1 MAVFNRVYSPLGTQI
16 SMLVAEGSLK
26 QDYDADNKIY
36 TPDRRI
42 RPTAIQPIC
51 SITDPSGILENGTV
65 NLYITD
71 IKWYENE
78 ISEANLISPT
88 NSKYKIDST
97 SNTNNRGRIIVYKN
111 VNFDAPVTLI
121 FTATFADMVNGK
133 LRRKAYFV
141 GTSVLAS
148 NVAASSPAVLKTDYP
163 RGRCFNPIKE
173 LTYLK
178 LSADLVAGE
187 TSIPSAYWWYK
198 KNGSAESLITDYV
211 GHNSREL
218 EVPTASIGKEQH
230 YVCKVQDCRQNLT
243 DVRNEYLQEELDKIS
258 DYPRNLLAKQYFLD
272 LNDEIKPGVVTEGE
286 DADGKYICVP
296 NPFALRTYV
305 GGNEQRDLFS
315 GKMSFKENTA
325 YVLRVVG
332 KYVSETESQWGFAFI
347 IAYTDGTFSSALRF
361 DYMANKKIEAVHKST
376 PNKTISHI
384 SCTYG
389 FDIPSY
395 IYGIQITEE
404 YNYNLLEGDTE
415 EVTINIEDD
424 GTNSDNYKI
433 AARNISK
440 SLNTGNK
447 VTVSIGDVVN
457 LKGESTEYTVLI
469 LQKQESGNQSVSS
482 ILSASKKTSI
492 LTIHSSFNSAYP
504 YMLYLYAGK
513 SGATAGNAVQY
524 KNVQLLEGEYAWNVL
539 GEDIEELVVG
549 EGADHQGKYKYIQ
562 FNNELTIGGK
572 YTLDIGDIVNLKGE
586 ATEYTVFIQ
595 QNNGD
600 VSTIVSDVLK
610 VTDTKRVTF
619 TINDKYVKNQN
630 VTTSLLL
637 FAGVSGATSGNIVQ
651 FKNIRLLQGGTVL
664 PSVPAYTPHF
674 IPSAPDIEVESERI
688 TLPEGYRPDVQGK
701 TINHE
706 FTLVTRLPPYRTS
719 VITPY
724 GNDSG
729 VISIPSDVKLFPA
742 WIQVDVAGIGTLDN
756 PEKYFSADWGNGLKG
771 MNVLLD
777 ADDIGLGVQEVE
789 PDVVEGM
796 EHVKYAVSGCSLPSA
811 NMNKLEEFVEGS
823 RIVVEVP
830 PNTPTKS
837 AVDIYVIKNNIG
849 CRVSYLGTGFAD
861 LYIYA
866 YGFRKKAN
874 IKNLQKTIQCFEFE
888 IGSTLNGCKLK
899 INGISYTGSFTEYE
913 AGEISNVAVQNSA
926 FTSLI
931 EIYSPENA
939 LLHKWDFEGSTDDE
953 RLSDKA
959 ETENKVNFSKSEGF
973 EFIPV

>member
-42 RPTAIQPIC
+42 RPTAIQPVC

-78 ISEANLISPT
+78 TSEANLISPT

-163 RGRCFNPIKE
+163 RGRCFNPIKG

-243 DVRNEYLQEELDKIS
+243 DVRNEYLQEELDKIA
-258 DYPRNLLAKQYFLD
+258 DYPRNMLAKQYFLD
-272 LNDEIKPGVVTEGE
+272 LNNEVQPGVVTEGE

-296 NPFALRTYV
+296 NPATLRTYV
-305 GGNEQRDLFS
+305 GADKFGDLFS
-315 GKMSFKENTA
+315 GKISFKENTV
-325 YVLRVVG
+325 YVVRIKG
-332 KYVSETESQWGFAFI
+332 KSIMTGEGNATGFMLTI
-347 IAYTDGTFSSALRF
+347 VYTDGSRKTYNSSGKDAISEIVFSTESG
-361 DYMANKKIEAVHKST
+361 
-376 PNKTISHI
+376 KTVSHI

-389 FDIPSY
+389 NNYPTY
-395 IYGIQITEE
+395 IYDIQITEE
-404 YNYNLLEGDTE
+404 YNYNLLEGNTE
-415 EVTINIEDD
+415 EVVVTASTGNSNSYKKIKISKALSVGKKITVKVDGMENLAGEATEYSVNLMQGTEIITTGEKLKSSYKTHVFTINDKYD
-424 GTNSDNYKI
+424 PN
-433 AARNISK
+433 
-440 SLNTGNK
+440 
-447 VTVSIGDVVN
+447 
-457 LKGESTEYTVLI
+457 GEPAYLI
-469 LQKQESGNQSVSS
+469 
-482 ILSASKKTSI
+482 
-492 LTIHSSFNSAYP
+492 
-504 YMLYLYAGK
+504 LYAGK
-513 SGATAGNAVQY
+513 TLETAGNSVKY
-524 KNVQLLEGEYAWNVL
+524 SNVQLLEGEYAWNVL
-539 GEDIEELVVG
+539 GEDVEALIVG
-549 EGADHQGKYKYIQ
+549 DGDENKTQSSYILID
-562 FNNELTIGGK
+562 NILSVGGK
-572 YTLDIGDIVNLKGE
+572 YTLNIGDITGFQNN
-586 ATEYTVFIQ
+586 TELTCSIQ
-595 QNNGD
+595 QSVGNTG
-600 VSTIVSDVLK
+600 SIVSN
-610 VTDTKRVTF
+610 TISINSETKTVTF
-619 TINDKYVKNQN
+619 TINDKYLIDNSRVTKLVFYSGYTSDIIQLKN
-630 VTTSLLL
+630 V
-637 FAGVSGATSGNIVQ
+637 
-651 FKNIRLLQGGTVL
+651 RLMYGETVL
-664 PSVPAYTPHF
+664 PSMPSYTPHF
-674 IPSAPDIEVESERI
+674 IPSAPDIEVASEAI
-688 TLPEGYRPDVQGK
+688 QLPEGYRPDVQGK

-719 VITPY
+719 VVTPY

-742 WIQVDVAGIGTLDN
+742 GIQVDVAGIGTLDN
-756 PEKYFSADWGNGLKG
+756 PERYFSADWGNGLKG

-796 EHVKYAVSGCSLPSA
+796 EHVKYGLAGYFAAPTS
-811 NMNKLEEFVEGS
+811 NLEKIETGT
-823 RIVVEVP
+823 RLVVECDLSH
-830 PNTPTKS
+830 TTAS
-837 AVDIYVIKNNIG
+837 RQISIRKNK
-849 CRVSYLGTGFAD
+849 
-861 LYIYA
+861 
-866 YGFRKKAN
+866 YGFYITIDANKKVLIYIVFNDLSYRAN
-874 IKNLQKTIQCFEFE
+874 GLFEPSNPMLIDIRMGDTSDE
-888 IGSTLNGCKLK
+888 SSVI
-899 INGISYTGSFTEYE
+899 INGITYKFNSVGLNLGFT
-913 AGEISNVAVQNSA
+913 SDDA
-926 FTSLI
+926 FYIYRELRTSLI
-931 EIYSPENA
+931 EIYKDDT
-939 LLHKWDFEGSTDDE
+939 LLHKWDFEGSTSAE

-959 ETENKVNFSKSEGF
+959 ETENKISIVMGDGS

>member
-42 RPTAIQPIC
+42 RPTAIQPVC

-148 NVAASSPAVLKTDYP
+148 NVAASSPVVLKTDYP
-163 RGRCFNPIKE
+163 RGRCFNPIKG

-187 TSIPSAYWWYK
+187 TSIPSAYWYK

-243 DVRNEYLQEELDKIS
+243 DVRNEYLQKELDKIS

-296 NPFALRTYV
+296 NPFALRTYI

-376 PNKTISHI
+376 PGKTISHI

-415 EVTINIEDD
+415 EVTVNASDSN
-424 GTNSDNYKI
+424 TNYASIPIAKI
-433 AARNISK
+433 SSK
-440 SLNTGNK
+440 K
-447 VTVSIGDVVN
+447 VTISIDDVVN
-457 LKGESTEYTVLI
+457 IAGDATEY
-469 LQKQESGNQSVSS
+469 SVSMYNYGTVNS
-482 ILSASKKTSI
+482 IVANFIVLSKSKKTGVLN
-492 LTIHSSFNSAYP
+492 LTDKYDASQPAII
-504 YMLYLYAGK
+504 MLYAGK
-513 SGATAGNAVQY
+513 SGATAGNSVKY
-524 KNVQLLEGEYAWNVL
+524 SNVQLLEGEYAWNVL
-539 GEDIEELVVG
+539 GEDVEALIVG
-549 EGADHQGKYKYIQ
+549 DGDENKAQSSYILID
-562 FNNELTIGGK
+562 NILSVGGK
-572 YTLDIGDIVNLKGE
+572 YTLNIGDITGFQNN
-586 ATEYTVFIQ
+586 TELTCSIQ
-595 QNNGD
+595 QSVGNTG
-600 VSTIVSDVLK
+600 SIVSN
-610 VTDTKRVTF
+610 TISINSETKTVTF
-619 TINDKYVKNQN
+619 TINDKYLIDNSRVTKLVFYSGYTSDIIQLKN
-630 VTTSLLL
+630 V
-637 FAGVSGATSGNIVQ
+637 
-651 FKNIRLLQGGTVL
+651 RLLYGETVL

-674 IPSAPDIEVESERI
+674 IPSAPDIEVESESI
-688 TLPEGYRPDVQGK
+688 QLPEGYRPDVQGK

-913 AGEISNVAVQNSA
+913 AGEISNVAVKNSA

>member
-42 RPTAIQPIC
+42 RPTAIQPVC

-163 RGRCFNPIKE
+163 RGRCFNPIKG

-272 LNDEIKPGVVTEGE
+272 LNDEVQPGVVTEGE

-296 NPFALRTYV
+296 NPAKLRTYV

-347 IAYTDGTFSSALRF
+347 IVYTDGSITSALRF
-361 DYMANKKIEAVHKST
+361 DYMANKKTGAIYISDSG
-376 PNKTISHI
+376 KTISHI

-415 EVTINIEDD
+415 EVMIDGGTSNSKAELILISKNLKVGGKYTVSADD
-424 GTNSDNYKI
+424 IDSTSNSDRAI
-433 AARNISK
+433 LFQAGNI
-440 SLNTGNK
+440 NG
-447 VTVSIGDVVN
+447 
-457 LKGESTEYTVLI
+457 
-469 LQKQESGNQSVSS
+469 SVSNN
-482 ILSASKKTSI
+482 IYLSRIKKVST
-492 LTIHSSFNSAYP
+492 LTVTEKYDVNTPIY
-504 YMLYLYAGK
+504 LYLYANDAGG
-513 SGATAGNAVQY
+513 SAGNSVKY

-539 GEDIEELVVG
+539 GEDVEALIVG
-549 EGADHQGKYKYIQ
+549 DGDENKTQSSYILID
-562 FNNELTIGGK
+562 NILSVGGK
-572 YTLDIGDIVNLKGE
+572 YTLNIGDITGFQNN
-586 ATEYTVFIQ
+586 TELTCSIQ
-595 QNNGD
+595 QSVGNTG
-600 VSTIVSDVLK
+600 SIVSN
-610 VTDTKRVTF
+610 TISINSETKTVTF
-619 TINDKYVKNQN
+619 TINDKYLINNSRVTKLVFYSGYTSDIIQLKN
-630 VTTSLLL
+630 V
-637 FAGVSGATSGNIVQ
+637 
-651 FKNIRLLQGGTVL
+651 RLLYGETVL
-664 PSVPAYTPHF
+664 PSMPSYTPHF
-674 IPSAPDIEVESERI
+674 IPSAPDIEVASEAI
-688 TLPEGYRPDVQGK
+688 QLPEGYRPDVQGK

-719 VITPY
+719 VVTPY

-742 WIQVDVAGIGTLDN
+742 GIQVDVAGIGTLDN
-756 PEKYFSADWGNGLKG
+756 PERYFSADWGNGLKG

-796 EHVKYAVSGCSLPSA
+796 EHVKYGLAGYFAAPTS
-811 NMNKLEEFVEGS
+811 NLEKIETGT
-823 RIVVEVP
+823 RLVVECDLSHTTASRP
-830 PNTPTKS
+830 IS
-837 AVDIYVIKNNIG
+837 IRKNK
-849 CRVSYLGTGFAD
+849 
-861 LYIYA
+861 
-866 YGFRKKAN
+866 YGFYITIDANKKVLIYIVFNDLSYRAN
-874 IKNLQKTIQCFEFE
+874 ELFEPSNPMLIDIRMGDTSDE
-888 IGSTLNGCKLK
+888 SSVI
-899 INGISYTGSFTEYE
+899 INGITYKFNSVGLNLGFT
-913 AGEISNVAVQNSA
+913 SDDA
-926 FTSLI
+926 FYIYRELRTSLI
-931 EIYSPENA
+931 EIYKDDT
-939 LLHKWDFEGSTDDE
+939 LLHKWDFEGSTSAE

-959 ETENKVNFSKSEGF
+959 ETENKISIVMGDGS

>member
-42 RPTAIQPIC
+42 RPTAIQPVC

-133 LRRKAYFV
+133 LRRKVYFV

-148 NVAASSPAVLKTDYP
+148 NVAASSPVVLKTDYP
-163 RGRCFNPIKE
+163 RGRCFNPIKG

-272 LNDEIKPGVVTEGE
+272 LNDEVQPGVVTEGE

-296 NPFALRTYV
+296 NPAKLRTYV
-305 GGNEQRDLFS
+305 GGDEQRDLFS
-315 GKMSFKENTA
+315 GKMSFKENTV

-332 KYVSETESQWGFAFI
+332 KYVSEIDSQWGFSLRI
-347 IAYTDGTFSSALRF
+347 VYTDGTFSSPLRF
-361 DYMANKKIEAVHKST
+361 DYKVNKKTEAIYISDSG
-376 PNKTISHI
+376 KTISHI
-384 SCTYG
+384 SSTYG
-389 FDIPSY
+389 FEIPSY

-415 EVTINIEDD
+415 EVTVNASDSN
-424 GTNSDNYKI
+424 TNYASIPIAKI
-433 AARNISK
+433 SSK
-440 SLNTGNK
+440 K
-447 VTVSIGDVVN
+447 VTISIDDVVN
-457 LKGESTEYTVLI
+457 IAGDATEY
-469 LQKQESGNQSVSS
+469 SVSMYNYGTVNS
-482 ILSASKKTSI
+482 IVANFIVLSKSKKTGVLN
-492 LTIHSSFNSAYP
+492 LTDKYDASQPAII
-504 YMLYLYAGK
+504 MLYAGK
-513 SGATAGNAVQY
+513 SGATAGNSVKY
-524 KNVQLLEGEYAWNVL
+524 SNVQLLEGEYAWNVL
-539 GEDIEELVVG
+539 GEDVEALIVG
-549 EGADHQGKYKYIQ
+549 DGDENKAQSSYILID
-562 FNNELTIGGK
+562 NILSVGGK
-572 YTLDIGDIVNLKGE
+572 YTLNIGDITGFQNN
-586 ATEYTVFIQ
+586 TELTCSIQ
-595 QNNGD
+595 QSVGNTG
-600 VSTIVSDVLK
+600 SIVSN
-610 VTDTKRVTF
+610 TISINSETKTVTF
-619 TINDKYVKNQN
+619 TINDKYLIDNSRVTKLVFYSGYTSDIIQLKN
-630 VTTSLLL
+630 V
-637 FAGVSGATSGNIVQ
+637 
-651 FKNIRLLQGGTVL
+651 RLLYGETVL

-674 IPSAPDIEVESERI
+674 IPSAPDIEVESESI
-688 TLPEGYRPDVQGK
+688 QLPEGYRPDVQGK

-789 PDVVEGM
+789 PDVVEGLDK
-796 EHVKYAVSGCSLPSA
+796 VRYAASGINLPF
-811 NMNKLEEFVEGS
+811 NNIEDFVEGS
-823 RIVVEVP
+823 RIVLEIP
-830 PNTPTKS
+830 PNTPN
-837 AVDIYVIKNNIG
+837 KN
-849 CRVSYLGTGFAD
+849 A
-861 LYIYA
+861 YIS
-866 YGFRKKAN
+866 FRKDGFGLLIMYNVNGNVSLFIYGYNKRMSTI
-874 IKNLQKTIQCFEFE
+874 IKYVESVILRYELL
-888 IGSTLNGCKLK
+888 IGATLEECQLFLNGKL
-899 INGISYTGSFTEYE
+899 YTGSFGNIEN
-913 AGEISNVAVQNSA
+913 GGGNS
-926 FTSLI
+926 FNIDVNSRVSLV

>member
-42 RPTAIQPIC
+42 RPTAIQPVC

-272 LNDEIKPGVVTEGE
+272 LNDEVQPGVVTEGE

-296 NPFALRTYV
+296 NPATLRTYV
-305 GGNEQRDLFS
+305 GGDEQRDLFS
-315 GKMSFKENTA
+315 GKMSFKENTV

-332 KYVSETESQWGFAFI
+332 KYASEIDSQWGFSLRI
-347 IAYTDGTFSSALRF
+347 VYTDGTFSSPLRF
-361 DYMANKKIEAVHKST
+361 DYKANKKTEAIYISDSG
-376 PNKTISHI
+376 KTISHI

-389 FDIPSY
+389 IGVPSY

-415 EVTINIEDD
+415 EVLVTAATGNSNSYKKIKISKALSVGKKITVKVDGMENLAGEATEYSVNLMQGTEIITTGEKLKSSYKTHVFTINDKYD
-424 GTNSDNYKI
+424 PN
-433 AARNISK
+433 
-440 SLNTGNK
+440 
-447 VTVSIGDVVN
+447 
-457 LKGESTEYTVLI
+457 GEPAYLI
-469 LQKQESGNQSVSS
+469 
-482 ILSASKKTSI
+482 
-492 LTIHSSFNSAYP
+492 
-504 YMLYLYAGK
+504 LYAGK
-513 SGATAGNAVQY
+513 TLETAGNSVKY
-524 KNVQLLEGEYAWNVL
+524 KNVQLIEGEYAWNVL
-539 GEDIEELVVG
+539 GEDVEALIVG
-549 EGADHQGKYKYIQ
+549 DGDENKAQSSYILID
-562 FNNELTIGGK
+562 NILSVGGK
-572 YTLDIGDIVNLKGE
+572 YTLNIGDITGFQNN
-586 ATEYTVFIQ
+586 TELTCSIQ
-595 QNNGD
+595 QSVGNTG
-600 VSTIVSDVLK
+600 SIVSN
-610 VTDTKRVTF
+610 TISINSETKTVTF
-619 TINDKYVKNQN
+619 TINDKYLIDNSRVTKLVFYSGYTSDIIQLKN
-630 VTTSLLL
+630 V
-637 FAGVSGATSGNIVQ
+637 
-651 FKNIRLLQGGTVL
+651 RLLYGETVL
-664 PSVPAYTPHF
+664 PSMPSYTPHF
-674 IPSAPDIEVESERI
+674 IPSAPDIEVASEAI
-688 TLPEGYRPDVQGK
+688 QLPEGYRPDVQGK

-719 VITPY
+719 VVTPY

>member
-42 RPTAIQPIC
+42 RPTAIQPVC

-163 RGRCFNPIKE
+163 RGRCFNPIKG

-272 LNDEIKPGVVTEGE
+272 LNDEVQPGVVTEGE

-296 NPFALRTYV
+296 NPAKLRTYV

-347 IAYTDGTFSSALRF
+347 IAYTDGTVSSALRF

-376 PNKTISHI
+376 PGKTISHI

-415 EVTINIEDD
+415 EVTIDGGTSNSKAELILISKNLKVGGKYTVSADD
-424 GTNSDNYKI
+424 IDSTSNSDRAI
-433 AARNISK
+433 LFQAGNI
-440 SLNTGNK
+440 NG
-447 VTVSIGDVVN
+447 
-457 LKGESTEYTVLI
+457 
-469 LQKQESGNQSVSS
+469 SVSNN
-482 ILSASKKTSI
+482 IYLSRIRKVST
-492 LTIHSSFNSAYP
+492 LTVTEKYDVNTPIY
-504 YMLYLYAGK
+504 LYLYANNAGG
-513 SGATAGNAVQY
+513 SAGNSVKY
-524 KNVQLLEGEYAWNVL
+524 SNVQLLEGEYAWNVL
-539 GEDIEELVVG
+539 EKEIEEVTIESG
-549 EGADHQGKYKYIQ
+549 EILSQYAKINIPNKLQV
-562 FNNELTIGGK
+562 GGK
-572 YTLDIGDIVNLKGE
+572 YTLEVGDIINIIG
-586 ATEYTVFIQ
+586 APDMYTVRIYQFD
-595 QNNGD
+595 NMN
-600 VSTIVSDVLK
+600 VSVSNQGELSQDK
-610 VTDTKRVTF
+610 KTFTF
-619 TINDKYVKNQN
+619 TIKDNYNSDLPVY
-630 VTTSLLL
+630 LLL
-637 FAGVSGATSGNIVQ
+637 YAGSYGSTKGNVIQ
-651 FKNIRLLQGGTVL
+651 YKNIRLLYGETVL
-664 PSVPAYTPHF
+664 PSMPSYTPHF
-674 IPSAPDIEVESERI
+674 IPSAQDIEVASEAI
-688 TLPEGYRPDVQGK
+688 QLPEGYRPGVQGK

-719 VITPY
+719 VVTPY

-742 WIQVDVAGIGTLDN
+742 GIQVDVAGIGTLDN
-756 PEKYFSADWGNGLKG
+756 PERYFSADWGNGLKG

-796 EHVKYAVSGCSLPSA
+796 EHVKYGLAGYFAAPTS
-811 NMNKLEEFVEGS
+811 NLEKIETGT
-823 RIVVEVP
+823 RLVVECDLSHTTASRP
-830 PNTPTKS
+830 IS
-837 AVDIYVIKNNIG
+837 IRKNK
-849 CRVSYLGTGFAD
+849 
-861 LYIYA
+861 
-866 YGFRKKAN
+866 YGFYITIDANKKVLIYIVFNDLSYRAN
-874 IKNLQKTIQCFEFE
+874 GLFEPSNPMLIDIRMGDTSDE
-888 IGSTLNGCKLK
+888 SSVI
-899 INGISYTGSFTEYE
+899 INGITYKFNSVGLNLGFT
-913 AGEISNVAVQNSA
+913 SDDA
-926 FTSLI
+926 FYIYRELRTSLI
-931 EIYSPENA
+931 EIYKDDT
-939 LLHKWDFEGSTDDE
+939 LLHKWDFEGDTDDE

-959 ETENKVNFSKSEGF
+959 ETENKISIVMGDGS

>member
-42 RPTAIQPIC
+42 RPTAIQPVC

-163 RGRCFNPIKE
+163 RGRCFNPIKG

-243 DVRNEYLQEELDKIS
+243 DVRNEYLQEELDKMS

-272 LNDEIKPGVVTEGE
+272 LNDEVRPGVVTEGE
-286 DADGKYICVP
+286 DADGKYICIPSPSV
-296 NPFALRTYV
+296 LRAYV
-305 GGNEQRDLFS
+305 GGNEQHDLFS

-325 YVLRVVG
+325 YTLRVVG
-332 KYVSETESQWGFAFI
+332 KYVSEIDTQWGFAFI
-347 IAYTDGTFSSALRF
+347 IVYTDGTITSALRF
-361 DYMANKKIEAVHKST
+361 DYKANKKIEAVHKSD

-389 FDIPSY
+389 FEIPSY
-395 IYGIQITEE
+395 IYDIQITEE

-415 EVTINIEDD
+415 EVTINIEDN
-424 GTNSDNYKI
+424 GTNSDNYKL

-440 SLNTGNK
+440 SLNAGNK

-469 LQKQESGNQSVSS
+469 YQIKESGNQSIGSV
-482 ILSASKKTSI
+482 LSASKKTSI
-492 LTIHSSFNSAYP
+492 LTIPSSFNSADP
-504 YMLYLYAGK
+504 CVLYLYAGK
-513 SGATAGNAVQY
+513 SGATAGNSVKY
-524 KNVQLLEGEYAWNVL
+524 SNVQLIEGEYAWNVL
-539 GEDIEELVVG
+539 GEDVEEVTVEAG
-549 EGADHQGKYKYIQ
+549 ESSNGRSGILIPNK
-562 FNNELTIGGK
+562 LTVGGK
-572 YTLDIGDIVNLKGE
+572 YMITVDDIINLKGE
-586 ATEYTVFIQ
+586 ETEYTVLVR
-595 QNNGD
+595 QNRESSIPISD
-600 VSTIVSDVLK
+600 TISISQNK
-610 VTDTKRVTF
+610 KNAII
-619 TINDKYVKNQN
+619 TINDQYQDGDYETILYVY
-630 VTTSLLL
+630 
-637 FAGVSGATSGNIVQ
+637 AGQAGSTAGNTVQ
-651 FKNIRLLQGGTVL
+651 FKNIRLLQGETVL
-664 PSVPAYTPHF
+664 PSMPSYIPHF
-674 IPSAPDIEVESERI
+674 IPSAPDIEVESESI
-688 TLPEGYRPDVQGK
+688 QLPEGYRPDVQGK

-719 VITPY
+719 VVTPY

-796 EHVKYAVSGCSLPSA
+796 EHVKYGLAGYFAAPTS
-811 NMNKLEEFVEGS
+811 NLEKIETGT
-823 RIVVEVP
+823 RLVVECDLSHTTASRP
-830 PNTPTKS
+830 IS
-837 AVDIYVIKNNIG
+837 IRKNK
-849 CRVSYLGTGFAD
+849 
-861 LYIYA
+861 
-866 YGFRKKAN
+866 YGFYITIDANKKVLIYIVFNDLSYRAN
-874 IKNLQKTIQCFEFE
+874 GLFEPSNPMLIDIRMGDTSDE
-888 IGSTLNGCKLK
+888 SSVI
-899 INGISYTGSFTEYE
+899 INGITYKFNSVGLNLGFT
-913 AGEISNVAVQNSA
+913 SDDA
-926 FTSLI
+926 FYIYRELRTSLI
-931 EIYSPENA
+931 EIYKDDT
-939 LLHKWDFEGSTDDE
+939 LLHKWDFEGSTSAE

-959 ETENKVNFSKSEGF
+959 ETENKISIVMGDGS

>member
-42 RPTAIQPIC
+42 RPTAIQPVC

-163 RGRCFNPIKE
+163 RGRCFNPIKG

-230 YVCKVQDCRQNLT
+230 YVCKVQGCRQNLT
-243 DVRNEYLQEELDKIS
+243 DVRNEYLNEELDKIS

-272 LNDEIKPGVVTEGE
+272 LNDEVQPGVVTEGE

-296 NPFALRTYV
+296 NPTVLRTYV
-305 GGNEQRDLFS
+305 GGDEQRDLFS
-315 GKMSFKENTA
+315 GKMSFKENTV

-332 KYVSETESQWGFAFI
+332 KYVSEIDTQWGFSLRI
-347 IAYTDGTFSSALRF
+347 VYTDGTFSSPLRF
-361 DYMANKKIEAVHKST
+361 DYKANKKTEAIYISDSG
-376 PNKTISHI
+376 KTISHI

-389 FDIPSY
+389 IGVPSY

-404 YNYNLLEGDTE
+404 YNYNLLEGNTE
-415 EVTINIEDD
+415 EVVVTASTGNSNSYKKIKISKALSVGKKITVKVDGMENLAGEATEYSVNLMQGTEIITTGEKLKSSYKTHVFTINDKYD
-424 GTNSDNYKI
+424 PN
-433 AARNISK
+433 
-440 SLNTGNK
+440 
-447 VTVSIGDVVN
+447 
-457 LKGESTEYTVLI
+457 GEPAYLI
-469 LQKQESGNQSVSS
+469 
-482 ILSASKKTSI
+482 
-492 LTIHSSFNSAYP
+492 
-504 YMLYLYAGK
+504 LYAGK
-513 SGATAGNAVQY
+513 TLETAGNSVKY

-539 GEDIEELVVG
+539 GEDVEEVTIVG
-549 EGADHQGKYKYIQ
+549 ESINSYKSIEIKEPIQ
-562 FNNELTIGGK
+562 AGGK
-572 YTLDIGDIVNLKGE
+572 YTLDIGEIIKVEGSTE
-586 ATEYTVFIQ
+586 EYTVQMYQFGAVNSSIATPSGVIT
-595 QNNGD
+595 QNQKSITFTVN
-600 VSTIVSDVLK
+600 SKYNPELK
-610 VTDTKRVTF
+610 VHLVL
-619 TINDKYVKNQN
+619 Y
-630 VTTSLLL
+630 
-637 FAGVSGATSGNIVQ
+637 AGVLNNTSGNTVQ
-651 FKNIRLLQGGTVL
+651 FKNIRLLAGETVF
-664 PSVPAYTPHF
+664 PSMPDYTPHF
-674 IPSAPDIEVESERI
+674 IPSAPDIEVESESI
-688 TLPEGYRPDVQGK
+688 QLPEGYRPDVQGK

-719 VITPY
+719 VVTPY

-729 VISIPSDVKLFPA
+729 AISIPSDVKLFPA

-796 EHVKYAVSGCSLPSA
+796 EHVKYGLAGYFAAPTS
-811 NMNKLEEFVEGS
+811 NLEKIETGT
-823 RIVVEVP
+823 RLVVECDLSHTTASRP
-830 PNTPTKS
+830 IS
-837 AVDIYVIKNNIG
+837 IRKNK
-849 CRVSYLGTGFAD
+849 
-861 LYIYA
+861 
-866 YGFRKKAN
+866 YGFYITIDANKKVLIYIVFNDLSYRAN
-874 IKNLQKTIQCFEFE
+874 GLFEPSNPMLIDIRMGDTSDE
-888 IGSTLNGCKLK
+888 SSVI
-899 INGISYTGSFTEYE
+899 INGITYKFNNVGLNLGFT
-913 AGEISNVAVQNSA
+913 SDDA
-926 FTSLI
+926 FYIYRELRTSLI
-931 EIYSPENA
+931 EIYKDDT
-939 LLHKWDFEGSTDDE
+939 LLHKWDFEGSTSAE

-959 ETENKVNFSKSEGF
+959 ETENKISIVMGDGS

>member
-1 MAVFNRVYSPLGTQI
+1 MVAFNKVYSPLLTQL
-16 SMLVAEGSLK
+16 SLSVKEGALI
-26 QDYDADNKIY
+26 QDYDVDNKIY

-42 RPTAIQPIC
+42 RPTMIQPQC
-51 SITDPSGILENGTV
+51 SVVDREGVIESGIV
-65 NLYITD
+65 NRYITD
-71 IKWYENE
+71 VKWYENR
-78 ISEANLISPT
+78 IDDDHLIQ
-88 NSKYKIDST
+88 ST
-97 SNTNNRGRIIVYKN
+97 STQYKVDISSNTDSRGHIIVYKN
-111 VNFDAPVTLI
+111 VPFDAPVTLI
-121 FTATFADMVNGK
+121 FTATFVDLVGNK
-133 LRRKAYFV
+133 IRRKAYFMESI
-141 GTSVLAS
+141 TLATDS
-148 NVAASSPAVLKTDYP
+148 YSSSPLVLKPSMP
-163 RGRCFNPIKE
+163 RGNKYNP
-173 LTYLK
+173 LTNLK
-178 LSADLVAGE
+178 YMTLAADLCSGNTV
-187 TSIPSAYWWYK
+187 IPAAYWWYRK
-198 KNGSAESLITDYV
+198 RNGQETLVTDYA
-211 GHNSREL
+211 GHNLREL
-218 EVPTASIGKEQH
+218 KVPATELEKGKLNQ

-296 NPFALRTYV
+296 NPEKLRTYV
-305 GGNEQRDLFS
+305 GGDEQRDLFS
-315 GKMSFKENTA
+315 GKMSFKENTV

-332 KYVSETESQWGFAFI
+332 KYVSEIDSQWGFSLRI
-347 IAYTDGTFSSALRF
+347 VYTDGTFSSPLRF
-361 DYMANKKIEAVHKST
+361 DYKANKKTEAIYISDSG
-376 PNKTISHI
+376 KTVSHI

-389 FDIPSY
+389 NNYPTY
-395 IYGIQITEE
+395 IYDIQITEE

-415 EVTINIEDD
+415 EVTINIEDN

-469 LQKQESGNQSVSS
+469 YQMQESGNQSVSS
-482 ILSASKKTSI
+482 ILSATKKTSI

-513 SGATAGNAVQY
+513 SGATVGNAVQY

-674 IPSAPDIEVESERI
+674 IPSAPDIEVESESI
-688 TLPEGYRPDVQGK
+688 QLPEGYRPDVQGK

-706 FTLVTRLPPYRTS
+706 FALTS
-719 VITPY
+719 EMPAYNVKVVTPY
-724 GNDSG
+724 GDDSG
-729 VISIPSDVKLFPA
+729 VISIPNNVKLFPA

-789 PDVVEGM
+789 PDVVEGLDK
-796 EHVKYAVSGCSLPSA
+796 VRYAASGINLPF
-811 NMNKLEEFVEGS
+811 NNIEDFVEGS
-823 RIVVEVP
+823 RIVLEIP
-830 PNTPTKS
+830 PNTPN
-837 AVDIYVIKNNIG
+837 KN
-849 CRVSYLGTGFAD
+849 A
-861 LYIYA
+861 YIS
-866 YGFRKKAN
+866 FRKDGFGLLIMYNVNGNVSLFIYGYNKRMSTI
-874 IKNLQKTIQCFEFE
+874 IKYVESVILRYELL
-888 IGSTLNGCKLK
+888 IGATLEECQLFLNGKL
-899 INGISYTGSFTEYE
+899 YTGSFGNIEN
-913 AGEISNVAVQNSA
+913 GGGNS
-926 FTSLI
+926 FNIDVNSRVSLV

-959 ETENKVNFSKSEGF
+959 ETENKVNFSKSDGF